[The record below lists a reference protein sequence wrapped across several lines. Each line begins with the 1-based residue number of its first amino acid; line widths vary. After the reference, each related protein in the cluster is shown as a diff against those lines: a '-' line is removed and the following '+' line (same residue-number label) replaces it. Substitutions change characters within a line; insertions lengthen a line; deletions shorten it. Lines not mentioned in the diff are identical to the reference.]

1 MRALRLALADLAREP
16 AFTLCSVLALAAVI
30 APLIL
35 LAGLRAG
42 VVAGL
47 KEDLSASPRTR
58 EIANIQ
64 NLALEPGWFAAL
76 TARPETGF
84 LVPRTR
90 LLAATGSLEATA
102 RPGRVAT
109 VEVLPTAPG
118 DPLLPGIAAPVETQ
132 VVLTASAATRL
143 GVQAGEALRLRII
156 RRVGEGREVLGLD
169 LTAAAIAPP
178 TAFDRDA
185 IFAPPSLGR
194 RVQDFLDDRAAE
206 TAPRAAEGFRL
217 HARRL
222 EDVPGLVALLHSPG
236 IETRSRADEVGALL
250 ALDRNLTAGFAV
262 IAAVGGAGFV
272 LGLGASLWAAVARK
286 RRTLSLLRLMG
297 MRRATLVLIPVW
309 QGIVF
314 AVAGSLAGTGLAI
327 GAAQAVNRLSLL
339 GAAEGR
345 ELARIGLAEF
355 GAATAL
361 AALAAIIA
369 SLAAAQR
376 AASADPAEGLRDE

>member
-1 MRALRLALADLAREP
+1 MRALRLALADLRREP

-47 KEDLSASPRTR
+47 KEDLAASPRTR

-64 NLALEPGWFAAL
+64 NLSLDAAWFAAME
-76 TARPETGF
+76 ARPEVGF

-90 LLAATGSLEATA
+90 LLAATGSLEAAA

-118 DPLLPGIAAPVETQ
+118 DPLLRTPPAEGQ
-132 VVLTASAATRL
+132 VVATASAAARL
-143 GVQAGEALRLRII
+143 NLVAGEALRLRII
-156 RRVGEGREVLGLD
+156 RNAEGRREVLGLD
-169 LTAAAIAPP
+169 LTLAAIAPAG
-178 TAFDRDA
+178 AFDRDA
-185 IFAPPSLGR
+185 IFAAPSLGR
-194 RVQDFLDDRAAE
+194 QVQDFIDARAPDA
-206 TAPRAAEGFRL
+206 TPRRAEGFRL

-222 EDVPGLVALLHSPG
+222 EDVPALVAMLDEEG
-236 IETRSRADEVGALL
+236 IQTRSRADEVAALL

-262 IAAVGGAGFV
+262 IAAVGAAGFV
-272 LGLGASLWAAVARK
+272 LGLGAALWASVARK

-297 MRRATLVLIPVW
+297 MRQATLVLIPIW
-309 QGIVF
+309 QGLAY
-314 AVAGSLAGTGLAI
+314 AVAGSALGTALAI
-327 GAAQAVNRLSLL
+327 GAAQLVNRLSLL

-345 ELARIGLAEF
+345 DLARIGLMEF
-355 GAATAL
+355 GLATLL
-361 AALAAIIA
+361 AAGAAVLASA
-369 SLAAAQR
+369 AAAQR
-376 AASADPAEGLRDE
+376 AAGADPAEGLRDD

>member
-1 MRALRLALADLAREP
+1 MRALRLALADLRREP

-47 KEDLSASPRTR
+47 KEDLAASPRTR

-64 NLALEPGWFAAL
+64 NLSLDAAWFQAMA
-76 TARPETGF
+76 ARPEVGF
-84 LVPRTR
+84 VVPRTR
-90 LLAATGSLEATA
+90 LLASTGSLEAAA

-118 DPLLPGIAAPVETQ
+118 DPLLRSIPAEGQ
-132 VVLTASAATRL
+132 VVATASAAARL
-143 GVQAGEALRLRII
+143 NLAPGDALRLRII
-156 RRVGEGREVLGLD
+156 RNAEGRREVLGLD
-169 LTAAAIAPP
+169 LTLAAIAPAA
-178 TAFDRDA
+178 AFDRDA
-185 IFAPPSLGR
+185 IFAAPSLGR
-194 RVQDFLDDRAAE
+194 QVQDFIDARAADA
-206 TAPRAAEGFRL
+206 APRRAEGFRL

-222 EDVPGLVALLHSPG
+222 EDVPVLVAMLDEQG
-236 IETRSRADEVGALL
+236 IQTRSRADEVAALL

-262 IAAVGGAGFV
+262 IAAVGAAGFV
-272 LGLGASLWAAVARK
+272 LGLGAALWASVARK

-309 QGIVF
+309 QGLAY
-314 AVAGSLAGTGLAI
+314 AVAGSTVGTALAI
-327 GAAQAVNRLSLL
+327 GAAQLVNRLSLL

-345 ELARIGLAEF
+345 DLARIGLMEF
-355 GAATAL
+355 GLATLL
-361 AALAAIIA
+361 AAGAAVLASA
-369 SLAAAQR
+369 AAAQR
-376 AASADPAEGLRDE
+376 AAGADPAEGLRDD

>member
-1 MRALRLALADLAREP
+1 MHALRLALADLRREP

-47 KEDLSASPRTR
+47 KEDLAASPRAR

-64 NLALEPGWFAAL
+64 NLALEPDWFAHMA
-76 TARPETGF
+76 ARKEVGF

-90 LLAATGSLEATA
+90 LLAATGSLEAA
-102 RPGRVAT
+102 AQPGRVAT

-118 DPLLPGIAAPVETQ
+118 DPLLAGSNQPGDGQ
-132 VVLTASAATRL
+132 VIVTASAAQRL
-143 GVQAGEALRLRII
+143 GVNAGDPLRLRIVRI
-156 RRVGEGREVLGLD
+156 MDGRRDVLSLD
-169 LTAAAIAPP
+169 LSAVAIAPV

-185 IFAPPSLGR
+185 VFAPPALGQ
-194 RVQDFLDDRAAE
+194 RVQDFIDDRAADG
-206 TAPRAAEGFRL
+206 APRRSEGFRL

-222 EDVPGLVALLHSPG
+222 EDVPTLVAALQQEG
-236 IETRSRADEVGALL
+236 IETRSRVEDVAALL
-250 ALDRNLTAGFAV
+250 ALDRSLTAGFVV

-297 MRRATLVLIPVW
+297 MRRTTLVMIPVW
-309 QGIVF
+309 QGVAF
-314 AVAGSLAGTGLAI
+314 AVAGSVLGTVVAV
-327 GAAQAVNRLSLL
+327 GAARLVNRLSLL
-339 GAAEGR
+339 GAADGR
-345 ELARIGLAEF
+345 DLARIGLDEF

-361 AALAAIIA
+361 AAGAAVLASAVA
-369 SLAAAQR
+369 AMRAAA
-376 AASADPAEGLRDE
+376 ADPAEGLRDE

>member
-1 MRALRLALADLAREP
+1 MRALRLALADLRREP

-47 KEDLSASPRTR
+47 KEDLAASPRTR

-64 NLALEPGWFAAL
+64 NLALEPAWFAAL
-76 TARPETGF
+76 ALRPEVGF

-90 LLAATGSLEATA
+90 LLAATASLEAAA

-109 VEVLPTAPG
+109 VEILPTAPG
-118 DPLLPGIAAPVETQ
+118 DPLLGMLPQPGEGQ
-132 VVLTASAATRL
+132 VVLTASAAARL
-143 GVQAGEALRLRII
+143 GVAAGEAMRLRVI
-156 RRVGEGREVLGLD
+156 RRVEDRREVLALD
-169 LTAAAIAPP
+169 LVAVAIAPAA
-178 TAFDRDA
+178 AFDRDA
-185 IFAPPSLGR
+185 VFAAPALGR
-194 RVQDFLDDRAAE
+194 RVQDFLDDRAADG
-206 TAPRAAEGFRL
+206 APRRAEGFRL

-222 EDVPGLVALLHSPG
+222 EDVPGLVAALQQQG
-236 IETRSRADEVGALL
+236 IETRSRSEDVAALL

-262 IAAVGGAGFV
+262 IAAVGAAGFV
-272 LGLGASLWAAVARK
+272 LGLGAALWASVARK

-309 QGIVF
+309 QGLAY
-314 AVAGSLAGTGLAI
+314 AVAGSAVGTALAI
-327 GAAQAVNRLSLL
+327 GAAQLVNRLSLI

-345 ELARIGLAEF
+345 DLARIGVLEF
-355 GAATAL
+355 GVATLL
-361 AALAAIIA
+361 AAAAAVLASA
-369 SLAAAQR
+369 AAAQR
-376 AASADPAEGLRDE
+376 AAGADPAEGLRDE